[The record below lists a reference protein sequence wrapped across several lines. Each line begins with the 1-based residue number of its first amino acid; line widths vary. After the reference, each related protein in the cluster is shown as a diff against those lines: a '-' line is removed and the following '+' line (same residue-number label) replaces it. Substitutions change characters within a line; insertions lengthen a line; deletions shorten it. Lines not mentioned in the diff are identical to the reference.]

1 MAVCARRSD
10 RLTLREAG
18 TIRGVDGAGT
28 GTGLTCDGAPWDKDR
43 RMDDIK
49 ALEAR
54 ITDAFDRIRYHIEM
68 QPKAEEQSSLRAQ
81 LEEERLANAQLE
93 ERVKLL
99 KERQDGRVADLEAQV
114 AGHGAQMA
122 ALDGE
127 MQRLRASN
135 ADLRDLVAQ
144 LRAVASDGAAD
155 PDLINQA
162 MAAEIEAL
170 AAQRASE
177 AAEVDAILT
186 ELKPLLQKEG

>member
-1 MAVCARRSD
+1 
-10 RLTLREAG
+10 
-18 TIRGVDGAGT
+18 
-28 GTGLTCDGAPWDKDR
+28 
-43 RMDDIK
+43 MDDIK

-114 AGHGAQMA
+114 AGHGAQLA

-127 MQRLRASN
+127 LQRLRASN
-135 ADLRDLVAQ
+135 ADLRDLTAQ
-144 LRAVASDGAAD
+144 LRAVAADGTAD

>member
-1 MAVCARRSD
+1 
-10 RLTLREAG
+10 
-18 TIRGVDGAGT
+18 
-28 GTGLTCDGAPWDKDR
+28 
-43 RMDDIK
+43 MDDIK